1 MKIATSKHRQIQRQR
16 GQSTSEFLVML
27 IALVPLVFFV
37 VYIAKYGDLKQAAN
51 QASRYAAFERSWDP
65 DQRIKTDAELQ
76 EEMQVRFFTT
86 KRELHFRDRLS
97 QVDADSNIPL
107 WNDVTGN
114 RLLSQ
119 FGDARLTIE
128 RGSSFGST
136 VLDVAEGF
144 IGMGHQLPKPGMVKA
159 QVSVSLA
166 DVTHFEPLRNIGLV
180 IPAATAVGT
189 NGWNS
194 SGTNAGPASTCA
206 SLRPFTI
213 YGKGEAVFRP
223 VGELFGTLANGMD
236 LERRDFQM
244 GIMKPDVVPA
254 GSLYRYGDLQPSQ
267 IVPEAEQRGSPA
279 C

>member
-1 MKIATSKHRQIQRQR
+1 MKMANVRARLIRAQR
-16 GQSTSEFLVML
+16 GQSTSEFVVML
-27 IALVPLVFFV
+27 LVLIPLVFFV
-37 VYIAKYGDLKQAAN
+37 VYIAKYGDVKQAAN

-65 DQRIKTDAELQ
+65 DQRLKTDAELQ
-76 EEMQVRFFTT
+76 EEMQVRFFTS

-97 QVDADSNIPL
+97 QVNADSSIPL
-107 WNDVTGN
+107 WTDLTGN
-114 RLLSQ
+114 RLLPQ
-119 FGDARLTIE
+119 FGDARLTME
-128 RGSSFGST
+128 RNTDFGST
-136 VLDVAEGF
+136 VLDVAEGL
-144 IGMGHQLPKPGMVKA
+144 IGMGHQMPKPRMVKA

-166 DVTHFEPLRNIGLV
+166 DVTHFEPLRNIGMV
-180 IPAATAVGT
+180 IPAATAIGT

-213 YGKGEAVFRP
+213 YGKGEAGFRL
-223 VGELFGTLANGMD
+223 VGDLFGTLANGMD
-236 LERRDFQM
+236 LERSDFHM

-254 GSLYRYGDLQPSQ
+254 GSLYRNGNLQPSQ